1 MFCRECGEKYLNDK
15 AVICVKCGVEK
26 GKGRGYCPECGNSVP
41 NPKSE
46 VCLSC
51 GVSLKRERKMQVAQ
65 TNTNP
70 KSKVAA
76 ALLAFFLGGLGIH
89 RFYLGYTGI
98 GLAQLLCTLILGI
111 ITLGFYCIIGSMWAF
126 IEFILI
132 LTGTIKDVNGQPLL

>member
-1 MFCRECGEKYLNDK
+1 MYCRECGEMYFNDK

-26 GKGRGYCPECGNSVP
+26 GKGKKYCPECGNSIP

-51 GVSLKRERKMQVAQ
+51 GVSLKREREIQ
-65 TNTNP
+65 TTQTSSNP

-76 ALLAFFLGGLGIH
+76 ALFAFFLGTIGIH
-89 RFYLGYTGI
+89 RFYLGYTV
-98 GLAQLLCTLILGI
+98 LGI
-111 ITLGFYCIIGSMWAF
+111 IYIVLFILGFLTLGITWIIAGIWAF

-132 LTGTIKDVNGQPLL
+132 LCGVIKDVNGDPLS